1 MYELRF
7 SLGPGYSAFI
17 GSGAIERM
25 VPCAKEVFSG
35 RRVFIVA
42 DEKLL
47 ETHSETCRELL
58 SSAGYSVW
66 TITLPGGD
74 AHKNLRIVEEVYGS
88 LYSAGATREEGI
100 IGLGGGV
107 VLDIAGFAAATYL
120 RGMRFISVPTT
131 IIAQTDSAYGGKT
144 GVDFMEGKNHI
155 GLFSHPKA
163 VICDTDLLKTL
174 PERERICGMGEII
187 KYGAISDPSLLE
199 GLGSDMPGE
208 KTVFRCASIKKRF
221 VEADE
226 FDTGVRRILNFGHT
240 IGHAIEADSG
250 YEVSHGQAV
259 AYGMLAAARL
269 GERLGVTGDGVYHAL
284 YDACSACGLDVSWEE
299 RIGRALNL
307 VSRDKKSDGSR
318 IDFILLERLGRPVR
332 MKLTADEIRGALTGE
347 WIGVR
352 S

>member
-1 MYELRF
+1 MYNLCF
-7 SLGPGYSAFI
+7 SLGQGCSAYI
-17 GSGAIERM
+17 GAGALST
-25 VPCAKEVFSG
+25 VGQCAKEHFSG
-35 RRVFIVA
+35 GRAFVIA
-42 DEKLL
+42 DENLL
-47 ETHSETCRELL
+47 DTHFEACAAVLRRAGF
-58 SSAGYSVW
+58 SAPV
-66 TITLPGGD
+66 ITLKAGD
-74 AHKNLRIVEEVYGS
+74 KHKDLKAVESVYGA
-88 LYSAGATREEGI
+88 LYEAGATREDGI

-107 VLDIAGFAAATYL
+107 ILDIAGFAAATYL

-269 GERLGVTGDGVYHAL
+269 GERLGVTGDGVYRAI

-299 RIGRALNL
+299 RIGRALKL

-347 WIGVR
+347 RIGVR